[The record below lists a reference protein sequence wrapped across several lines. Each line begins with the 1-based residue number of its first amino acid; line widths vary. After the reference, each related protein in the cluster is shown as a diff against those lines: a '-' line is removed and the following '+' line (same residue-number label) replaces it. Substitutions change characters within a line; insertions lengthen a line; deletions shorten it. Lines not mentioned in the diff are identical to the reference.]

1 MSTSIFRNANNLEH
15 DRPTNLRHKLFF
27 FLSPVKN
34 KAIMIPVTAFG
45 ASQHPCPC
53 ISLLS
58 DAFRK
63 YFGTGQKQGL
73 GSCFSIQTGLIS
85 PVLLNASLF
94 IWPCLGRKRGVP
106 RMARPK
112 FLQGH
117 GSFSSVLYS
126 ISRVGVYMRHD
137 NGLG

>member
-27 FLSPVKN
+27 VSSVKN

-45 ASQHPCPC
+45 GSQHPCPY
-53 ISLLS
+53 ISLLLS

-73 GSCFSIQTGLIS
+73 GSCFSTQTGLIS
-85 PVLLNASLF
+85 PVLLNESLF
-94 IWPCLGRKRGVP
+94 ILPCLEMRVGISG
-106 RMARPK
+106 MARPR
-112 FLQGH
+112 FLWGH
-117 GSFSSVLYS
+117 
-126 ISRVGVYMRHD
+126 
-137 NGLG
+137 